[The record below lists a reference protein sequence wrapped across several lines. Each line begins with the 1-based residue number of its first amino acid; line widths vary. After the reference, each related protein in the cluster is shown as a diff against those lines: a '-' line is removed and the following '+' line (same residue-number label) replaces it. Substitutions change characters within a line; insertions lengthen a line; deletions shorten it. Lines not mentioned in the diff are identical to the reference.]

1 MAITK
6 YPLIRYKILDKCF
19 RNTGKR
25 YFIEDLIK
33 ECENVILEMDPDSSG
48 ISLRQIREDIAF
60 MKSPEGWSIEI
71 EENRVGRKMYYR
83 YVDPNFSINNMP
95 LNEIEMQHIT
105 EAVEILT
112 QFKGMP
118 QFSWLNELVPKLQQG
133 LTQKKDTIIEF
144 DNNEYLKGIDYIGQ
158 LYNAIHYKKVL
169 LIEYQPF
176 ESDSPLNFTLH
187 PHYLKQYN
195 NRWFLFGL
203 NDENE
208 KEDWN
213 LAIDRIKN
221 ISELNNKFKSSRIDW
236 TEYFE
241 DFIGVT
247 KPSEAKSE
255 KIILHFYGKTGSY
268 METKPIHGSQKSNWI
283 SDETLEVKLD
293 LIINY
298 EFERL
303 ILSYANN
310 VKVIQPLSLVNQIKE
325 RLIEANSLYK
335 K

>member
-25 YFIEDLIK
+25 YFIEDLVQ

-71 EENRVGRKMYYR
+71 ADNRVGKKMYYR
-83 YVDPNFSINNMP
+83 YADPNFSINNMP
-95 LNEIEMQHIT
+95 LNEIEINQLM
-105 EAVEILT
+105 EAVDILT

-118 QFSWLNELVPKLQQG
+118 QFGWLNAMVPKLQQG
-133 LTQKKDTIIEF
+133 ISEKKETIIEF
-144 DNNEYLKGIDYIGQ
+144 DNNEYLKGIDYLGQ
-158 LYNAIHYKKVL
+158 IYNAIYYKKVL

-176 ESDSPLNFTLH
+176 ESESTIYFTIH

-195 NRWFLFGL
+195 NRWFLFGF
-203 NDENE
+203 NNENE

-213 LAIDRIKN
+213 LAIDRIQN
-221 ISELNNKFKSSRIDW
+221 ISETNIMFKNNNINWKD
-236 TEYFE
+236 YFE
-241 DFIGVT
+241 DIIGVT
-247 KPSEAKSE
+247 KPTNSSPE
-255 KIILHFYGKTGSY
+255 KIILHFIGKTGKY
-268 METKPIHGSQKSNWI
+268 METKPIHGSQKSKWI
-283 SDETLEVKLD
+283 TNDILEIKLD

-298 EFERL
+298 ELERF
-303 ILSYANN
+303 ILSYAES
-310 VKVIQPLSLVNQIKE
+310 VIVIHPEALKKQIHK
-325 RLIEANSLYK
+325 RLTSCSALYV
-335 K
+335 

>member
-33 ECENVILEMDPDSSG
+33 ECENVILELDPNSSG

-83 YVDPNFSINNMP
+83 YVDPAFSINNMP
-95 LNEIEMQHIT
+95 LNEIEMQHIM
-105 EAVEILT
+105 EAVDILT

-118 QFSWLNELVPKLQQG
+118 QFKWLNELVPKLQQG

-176 ESDSPLNFTLH
+176 ESDSPLNFTIH

-221 ISELNNKFKSSRIDW
+221 ISELNNKFKTSRIDW
-236 TEYFE
+236 AEYFE

-247 KPSEAKSE
+247 KPTEAKSE
-255 KIILHFYGKTGSY
+255 KIILHFYGKTGKY

-283 SDETLEVKLD
+283 SNETLEVKLD

-310 VKVIQPLSLVNQIKE
+310 VKVVEPLLLANQINE
-325 RLIEANSLYK
+325 RLIEANNLYR
-335 K
+335 